1 MVSAAAV
8 ETAVTIFQVDNEDV
22 LELARYFRGL
32 SSPSE
37 WRAFSLLANSAE
49 ADIGGSQKMTLK
61 IYDKLDDVPEGLRGE
76 YKQSGN
82 KYVPDLSDDH
92 PVLVLSKTLKQEKE
106 VEEAKVKKLRSDL
119 DDALEAAK
127 TSGVPRG
134 QTLVAKADA
143 ELIDKY
149 KALGKVED
157 VQAKLTEHESLK
169 LESDKRKTDDNN
181 RAAARELGYNADAL
195 LLLKNL
201 PEFEIRE
208 KDGKKAVVVKI
219 KDGENIV
226 EKPAKEFIESTYAA
240 SMPALTAKAGVEL
253 PVGGGSGSEGSGK
266 DPLQWAKDFAKEYV
280 EQTKPIADPYKAFN
294 ERQSA

>member
-1 MVSAAAV
+1 
-8 ETAVTIFQVDNEDV
+8 
-22 LELARYFRGL
+22 
-32 SSPSE
+32 
-37 WRAFSLLANSAE
+37 
-49 ADIGGSQKMTLK
+49 MTLK
-61 IYDKLDDVPEGLRGE
+61 IYDKLDDVPEGLRAE

-106 VEEAKVKKLRSDL
+106 VEEAKVKRLRSDL

-134 QTLVAKADA
+134 QALVAKADA
-143 ELIDKY
+143 ELIDKF
-149 KALGKVED
+149 KALGKIED
-157 VQAKLTEHESLK
+157 VQAKLTEHEALK
-169 LESDKRKTDDNN
+169 VEADKRKTDDNN
-181 RAAARELGYNADAL
+181 RAAAKELGYNAEAL

-201 PEFEIRE
+201 PEFEVRD
-208 KDGKKAVVVKI
+208 KDGKKTVVVKI

-226 EKPAKEFIESTYAA
+226 EKPAKEFIEATYAA

-253 PVGGGSGSEGSGK
+253 PVGGGSGGEGSGQ
-266 DPLQWAKDFAKEYV
+266 DPFKWARDFGKQYA
-280 EQTKPIADPYKAFN
+280 EQSKPVADPYKAFQ